1 MAIDDGP
8 IIDRLAEKGHQT
20 TDSLAT
26 FFADN
31 IEFDAM
37 QEKLLDM
44 MGRGLVMASE
54 VNPSAWQLT
63 QKGIDEARKRKRG

>member
-1 MAIDDGP
+1 MDDGP
-8 IIDRLAEKGHQT
+8 IIDRLGEKGHQT
-20 TDSLAT
+20 TDSLTT
-26 FFADN
+26 FFGDSVE
-31 IEFDAM
+31 IDAM

-63 QKGIDEARKRKRG
+63 QKGLDEARKRKHT